1 MEYGLAEVVD
11 PDGLPVSRGT
21 AGRLV
26 GTTLHNL
33 AMPLIRYVTNDMSSQ
48 LDRQCSCGRGLELMD
63 DVTTKAEDV
72 LTLKDGRLISPS
84 VLTHPFK
91 PLDCIEGSQI
101 VQRAPDHVIIRIVAG
116 QDYRPSLGDHLVHE
130 FKARLGNDVR
140 IDVHLVQQSRGLA
153 NGKFKWVI
161 SEVPLGI

>member
-1 MEYGLAEVVD
+1 
-11 PDGLPVSRGT
+11 
-21 AGRLV
+21 
-26 GTTLHNL
+26 
-33 AMPLIRYVTNDMSSQ
+33 
-48 LDRQCSCGRGLELMD
+48 MD

-101 VQRAPDHVIIRIVAG
+101 VQRAPDHVVIRIVAG
-116 QDYRPSLGDHLVHE
+116 PDYRPSLSDHLVHE

-140 IDVHLVQQSRGLA
+140 IEVKMVPSTGGFAQREIQVGDLGGTTWDLRPWWIHRRADVSSAAAPSGRSAALRLA
-153 NGKFKWVI
+153 TGGTGVTKCV
-161 SEVPLGI
+161 VR